1 MYEYQ
6 RYIINDTM
14 IYFVMEKV
22 RVARHIQ
29 CVYMYTYNDYVMF
42 MYYYL
47 YIWLILFFLV
57 EAKVDV
63 SWESLKHQAIELM
76 FMWGGDVPTFAS
88 PGTTNQQLGSVKAA
102 SVLAP

>member
-6 RYIINDTM
+6 RYIIKDTM
-14 IYFVMEKV
+14 ILFCYGKD
-22 RVARHIQ
+22 ARHIK

-47 YIWLILFFLV
+47 YNALVLFHLV

-63 SWESLKHQAIELM
+63 S
-76 FMWGGDVPTFAS
+76 
-88 PGTTNQQLGSVKAA
+88 
-102 SVLAP
+102 